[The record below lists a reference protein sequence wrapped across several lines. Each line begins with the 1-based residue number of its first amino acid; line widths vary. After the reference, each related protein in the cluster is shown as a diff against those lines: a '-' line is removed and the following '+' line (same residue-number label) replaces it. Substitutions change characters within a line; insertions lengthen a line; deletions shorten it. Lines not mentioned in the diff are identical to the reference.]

1 VIGLSR
7 RVRVFAYTRPV
18 DMRKQYDG
26 LYALVVAELKADPL
40 SGDLFLFTNRRRTR
54 AKVLLW
60 DGTGLC
66 LYQKRI
72 ERGRFAP
79 LWRGDEEGS
88 FEMTLSEL
96 ALFLEGS
103 TLAGAFRLSPSPIA
117 PQVLTPFLHE
127 TQRC

>member
-1 VIGLSR
+1 MIGLSR

-26 LYALVVAELKADPL
+26 LYALVVAEMKADPL

-66 LYQKRI
+66 LYQKRL
-72 ERGRFAP
+72 ERGRFAS
-79 LWRGDEEGS
+79 LWRRDEQET

-103 TLAGAFRLSPSPIA
+103 TLAGAFRLSPPPTSPQI
-117 PQVLTPFLHE
+117 LTPFLHE

>member
-7 RVRVFAYTRPV
+7 RVRVFAYTHPV

-26 LYALVVAELKADPL
+26 LYALVVSELNADPL

-66 LYQKRI
+66 IYQKRI
-72 ERGRFAP
+72 ERGRFAS
-79 LWRGDEEGS
+79 LWRGDEEETV
-88 FEMTLSEL
+88 EMTLSEL
-96 ALFLEGS
+96 ALFFEGS
-103 TLAGAFRLSPSPIA
+103 TLVGALRLSPLPTA
-117 PQVLTPFLHE
+117 PRVLASFLHE
-127 TQRC
+127 TQPC

>member
-1 VIGLSR
+1 MIGLSR

-26 LYALVVAELKADPL
+26 LYALVVSELKADPL

-66 LYQKRI
+66 LYQKRL
-72 ERGRFAP
+72 ERGRFAS
-79 LWRGDEEGS
+79 LWHRDEQET

-103 TLAGAFRLSPSPIA
+103 TLAGAFRLSPPTTS

>member
-1 VIGLSR
+1 MIGFTR
-7 RVRVFAYTRPV
+7 RVRVFAYVKPA

-26 LYALVVAELKADPL
+26 LYALVVSEMKADPL

-66 LYQKRI
+66 VYQKRI
-72 ERGRFAP
+72 ERGRFAS
-79 LWRGDEEGS
+79 LWRGDDEEML
-88 FEMTLSEL
+88 EMTLSEL

-103 TLAGAFRLSPSPIA
+103 TLAGAVRLSPA
-117 PQVLTPFLHE
+117 PTPPQALTPFLHE
-127 TQRC
+127 GSLC